1 MRVLLPLFIVCL
13 INCQSESL
21 SKLDTRYISEGI
33 PCVNDNACLSKV
45 DAFLETGFK
54 ESVHWSEL
62 SRADSLIYFFEY
74 TPLREYATIMVVD
87 NINVETDQKKIIRLG
102 SDDGIRV
109 FVNGEEV
116 FRHILGRGVNADSDW
131 IPISLTAGTNQLIFQ
146 VNQIIGDW
154 ALHYQIDDF
163 ENITNLFIEQ
173 AFDLYADLPS
183 SYILRDEMTSVGLN
197 IDPRSKLDNYNTIS
211 FKWKTSQGEVLD
223 EQSYLSS
230 QLPSQLDL
238 PQFNSLVILE
248 YEVINNS
255 KIIYSEQLPLFK
267 QSYVNRTV
275 FDLHDDSRLDPK
287 WVEGFYSV
295 FGQKLV
301 DEATRNYSTR
311 MKTEFLWD
319 VLNELEPFEYQIA
332 GPRTELFNNELAR
345 RYTPQRPTGKKMVGL
360 NIDFWD
366 QVQQY
371 MDSQVAYS
379 HALLTQWNSY
389 AQYYG
394 MELFFP
400 FASNEIE
407 KLKADKVLDAYV
419 STHPDSFS
427 VAVWS
432 KSTASIMDAL
442 KVKSYPVKDVVVI
455 SPWVIDS
462 PTENFT
468 LVHNIFK
475 NNPQVHWS
483 IYRGENDVEVT
494 ELVVKEWMEMIEEAG
509 MTYTFT
515 PIPFT
520 GHWVHW
526 IEPLELFL
534 NKGSLINTFYID
546 KNHD

>member
-1 MRVLLPLFIVCL
+1 MRVVFFLLLVSL
-13 INCQSESL
+13 INCQAESL
-21 SKLDTRYISEGI
+21 SNLNVRYISEGI

-45 DAFLETGFK
+45 DNFFEAGLK
-54 ESVHWSEL
+54 ESVSWSEL
-62 SRADSLIYFFEY
+62 SRGDSLIYFFEY
-74 TPLREYATIMVVD
+74 TPLTEFATILVVD
-87 NINVETDQKKIIRLG
+87 NIIVETDQEKIIRLG
-102 SDDGIRV
+102 SDDGVRI

-116 FRHILGRGVNADSDW
+116 YRNILGRGINADSDW
-131 IPISLTAGTNQLIFQ
+131 IPVTLKAGTNQVVFQ
-146 VNQIIGDW
+146 VLQNQGDW

-163 ENITNLFIEQ
+163 ENITDLFVGQ

-183 SYILRDEMTSVGLN
+183 SYILRDEATSVGLN
-197 IDPRSKLDNYNTIS
+197 IDSRSKLDIYNNIS
-211 FKWKTSQGEVLD
+211 FKWKTPQGEVLD
-223 EQSYLSS
+223 EQSYLGS
-230 QLPSQLDL
+230 QLPDELEL
-238 PQFNSLVILE
+238 PEFNSLAILE

-275 FDLHDDSRLDPK
+275 FELYDDSRLHPK
-287 WVEGFYSV
+287 WAEGFLSV
-295 FGQKLV
+295 FGQKLI
-301 DEATRNYSTR
+301 DEATRNYYTR

-345 RYTPQRPTGKKMVGL
+345 RYTQQRPSGKKMVGL

-366 QVQQY
+366 LVQQY

-379 HALLTQWNSY
+379 HALLAQWNSY
-389 AQYYG
+389 AQYHG
-394 MELFFP
+394 VELFFP

-407 KLKADKVLDAYV
+407 ELNAELVLDEYV
-419 STHPDSFS
+419 STHTDSFS

-442 KVKSYPVKDVVVI
+442 KVKPYPIKEVVVI

-509 MTYTFT
+509 MKYTFT

-526 IEPLELFL
+526 IEPLEIYLTEF
-534 NKGSLINTFYID
+534 
-546 KNHD
+546 